1 MFKNEIFFRLIKD
14 RLFLCSVYFCAFLV
28 IVPLFLVL
36 YYIIKNGLPVIN
48 WEFLLTLPKPM
59 GDHGGGIINALVGT
73 FMVVISASV
82 IAIPVGVLTG
92 IYLAEGE
99 KSILA
104 DVVRLCAEILQ
115 GIPSIVIGLI
125 VYAWI
130 VVTFGSFSV
139 FSGSVALALMML
151 PVVVRSTEETLKLIP
166 NTIREAS
173 LALGV
178 SYTRTILKVILP
190 SGVSGIMTGVLLGVA
205 RISGETAPLLFTA
218 FGSPY
223 MNLNIFKP
231 ADTLPLLIF
240 NYATSPYP
248 DWQAMA
254 WGASLVL
261 VAFILIINIL
271 AKLIGK
277 KWEVMF

>member
-1 MFKNEIFFRLIKD
+1 
-14 RLFLCSVYFCAFLV
+14 V

-48 WEFLLTLPKPM
+48 WEFLLSLPKPM
-59 GDHGGGIINALVGT
+59 GDVGGGIVNALAGT
-73 FMVVISASV
+73 IMAVVTASV
-82 IAIPVGVLTG
+82 FAIPVGVLTG
-92 IYLAEGE
+92 IYLSEAGEGR
-99 KSILA
+99 LA
-104 DVVRLCAEILQ
+104 DAVRLCAEILQ

-125 VYAWI
+125 AYAWI

-139 FSGSVALALMML
+139 FSGSFALALMML

-190 SGVSGIMTGVLLGVA
+190 SGLSGITTGVLLGVA

-261 VAFILIINIL
+261 VAFILIINLL
-271 AKLIGK
+271 AKIDWK
-277 KWEVMF
+277 KMGSNVLTINDFCAHF

>member
-1 MFKNEIFFRLIKD
+1 MIKSNTFFRVIKD
-14 RLFLCSVYFCAFLV
+14 RLFLCGVYFFAFLV

-48 WEFLLTLPKPM
+48 WEFLLSLPKPM
-59 GDHGGGIINALVGT
+59 GDVGGGIVNALAGT
-73 FMVVISASV
+73 IMAVVTASV
-82 IAIPVGVLTG
+82 FAIPVGVLTG
-92 IYLAEGE
+92 IYLSEAGEGR
-99 KSILA
+99 LA
-104 DVVRLCAEILQ
+104 DAVRLCAEILQ

-125 VYAWI
+125 AYAWI

-139 FSGSVALALMML
+139 FSGSFALALMML

-190 SGVSGIMTGVLLGVA
+190 SGLSGITTGVLLGVA

-240 NYATSPYP
+240 NYATSPIRTGRLSG
-248 DWQAMA
+248 M
-254 WGASLVL
+254 GLLLSLSLV
-261 VAFILIINIL
+261 
-271 AKLIGK
+271 
-277 KWEVMF
+277 

>member
-1 MFKNEIFFRLIKD
+1 MSINTLFRVFKD
-14 RLFLCSVYFCAFLV
+14 RLFLGLVYVFAFLV
-28 IVPLFLVL
+28 IVPLFFVL

-59 GDHGGGIINALVGT
+59 GDPGGGIVNAIVGT
-73 FMVVISASV
+73 CLVVVTASV
-82 IAIPVGVLTG
+82 FAIPFGVLTG
-92 IYLAEGE
+92 IYLAESR
-99 KSILA
+99 KSRLA
-104 DVVRLCAEILQ
+104 DLVRLCAEILQ

-125 VYAWI
+125 AYAWV
-130 VVTFGSFSV
+130 VVTMGSFSL

-166 NTIREAS
+166 ETIREAS

-190 SGVSGIMTGVLLGVA
+190 SGLSGISTGVLLGVA
-205 RISGETAPLLFTA
+205 RLSGETAPLLFTA

-240 NYATSPYP
+240 NYSTSPYP
-248 DWQAMA
+248 DWQTMA
-254 WGASLVL
+254 WGASLIL
-261 VAFILIINIL
+261 VAFVLVMNLL

-277 KWEVMF
+277 KWEVTF

>member
-1 MFKNEIFFRLIKD
+1 MIKSNTFFRVIKD
-14 RLFLCSVYFCAFLV
+14 RLFLCGVYFFAFLV

-48 WEFLLTLPKPM
+48 WEFLLSLPKPM
-59 GDHGGGIINALVGT
+59 GDVGGGIVNALAGT
-73 FMVVISASV
+73 IMAVVTASV
-82 IAIPVGVLTG
+82 FAIPVGVLTG
-92 IYLAEGE
+92 IYLSEAGEGR
-99 KSILA
+99 LA
-104 DVVRLCAEILQ
+104 DAVRLCAEILQ

-125 VYAWI
+125 AYAWI

-139 FSGSVALALMML
+139 FSGSFALALMML

-190 SGVSGIMTGVLLGVA
+190 SGLSGITTGVLLGVA

-261 VAFILIINIL
+261 VFLVLTMNLL

-277 KWEVMF
+277 KWEVTF

>member
-1 MFKNEIFFRLIKD
+1 MSINTLFRVFKD
-14 RLFLCSVYFCAFLV
+14 RLFLGLVYVFAFLV
-28 IVPLFLVL
+28 IVPLFFVL

-59 GDHGGGIINALVGT
+59 GDPGGGIVNAIVGT
-73 FMVVISASV
+73 CLVVVTASV
-82 IAIPVGVLTG
+82 FAIPFGVLTG
-92 IYLAEGE
+92 IYLAESR
-99 KSILA
+99 KSRLA
-104 DVVRLCAEILQ
+104 DLVRLCAEILQ

-125 VYAWI
+125 AYAWV
-130 VVTFGSFSV
+130 VVTMGSFSL

-166 NTIREAS
+166 ETIREAS

-190 SGVSGIMTGVLLGVA
+190 SGLSGISTGVLLGVA

-240 NYATSPYP
+240 NYSTSPYP
-248 DWQAMA
+248 DWQTMA
-254 WGASLVL
+254 WGASLIL
-261 VAFILIINIL
+261 VAFVLVMNLL

-277 KWEVMF
+277 KWEVTF

>member
-1 MFKNEIFFRLIKD
+1 MSINTLFRVFKD
-14 RLFLCSVYFCAFLV
+14 RLFLGVVYLFAFLV
-28 IVPLFLVL
+28 IVPLFFVL

-59 GDHGGGIINALVGT
+59 GDPGGGIVNAIVGT
-73 FMVVISASV
+73 CLVVVTASLF
-82 IAIPVGVLTG
+82 AIPFGVLTG
-92 IYLAEGE
+92 IYLAESR
-99 KSILA
+99 KSRLA
-104 DVVRLCAEILQ
+104 DLVRLCAEILQ

-125 VYAWI
+125 AYAWV
-130 VVTFGSFSV
+130 VVTMGSFSL

-166 NTIREAS
+166 ETIREAS

-190 SGVSGIMTGVLLGVA
+190 SGLSGISTGVLLGVA

-240 NYATSPYP
+240 NYSTSPYP
-248 DWQAMA
+248 DWQTMA
-254 WGASLVL
+254 WGASLIL
-261 VAFILIINIL
+261 VAFVLIMNLL

-277 KWEVMF
+277 KWEVTF

>member
-1 MFKNEIFFRLIKD
+1 MVKGNLLYRVIKD
-14 RLFLCSVYFCAFLV
+14 KLFLCGVYLFAFLV

-36 YYIIKNGLPVIN
+36 YYIIKNGLPAIN
-48 WEFLLTLPKPM
+48 WEFLTSLPKPM
-59 GDHGGGIINALVGT
+59 GDVGGGIINAIVGT
-73 FMVVISASV
+73 IMVVLNASV
-82 IAIPVGVLTG
+82 FAIPLGVLTG
-92 IYLAEGE
+92 IYLAEAGE
-99 KSILA
+99 SRLA
-104 DVVRLCAEILQ
+104 DIVRLCAEILQ
-115 GIPSIVIGLI
+115 GIPSIVFGLI
-125 VYAWI
+125 AYAW
-130 VVTFGSFSV
+130 VVVVFGSFSV

-190 SGVSGIMTGVLLGVA
+190 SGLSGIMTGVLLGVA

-223 MNLNIFKP
+223 MEWNIFKP

-248 DWQAMA
+248 DWVTMA
-254 WGASLVL
+254 WGASLIL

-277 KWEVMF
+277 KWEVTF

>member
-1 MFKNEIFFRLIKD
+1 MNTRTLFRVIKD
-14 RLFLCSVYFCAFLV
+14 RLFLCGVYIFAFLV
-28 IVPLFLVL
+28 IVPLFFVL

-48 WEFLLTLPKPM
+48 WEFLLSLPSPM
-59 GDHGGGIINALVGT
+59 GDPGGGIVNAIVGT
-73 FMVVISASV
+73 CLVVVTASLF
-82 IAIPVGVLTG
+82 AIPIGVLTG
-92 IYLAEGE
+92 IYLAESG
-99 KSILA
+99 KSRLA
-104 DVVRLCAEILQ
+104 DWVRLSAEILQ

-125 VYAWI
+125 AYAWV
-130 VVTFGSFSV
+130 VVTMGSFSL
-139 FSGSVALALMML
+139 FSGAVALALMML

-166 NTIREAS
+166 DTIREAS

-178 SYTRTILKVILP
+178 SYSRTVLKVILP
-190 SGVSGIMTGVLLGVA
+190 SGLSGISTGVLLGVA

-223 MNLNIFKP
+223 MNVNIFKP

-248 DWQAMA
+248 DWQTMA
-254 WGASLVL
+254 WGASLIL
-261 VAFILIINIL
+261 VAFVLVTNLL

-277 KWEVMF
+277 KWEVTF